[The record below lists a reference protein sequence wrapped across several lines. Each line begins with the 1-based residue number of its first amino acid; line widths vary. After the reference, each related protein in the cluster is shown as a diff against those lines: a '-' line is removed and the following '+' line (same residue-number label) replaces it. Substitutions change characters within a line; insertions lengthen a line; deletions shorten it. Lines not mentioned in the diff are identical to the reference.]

1 MFTYLENL
9 RQKRAQAQTTGLDD
23 EVIKK
28 FLRTDARLAKAIKS
42 AYDRYQSEEWQDFL
56 RQAPAG
62 EAAQIAYMQERV
74 FNFYARPAINPYIPL
89 GAAGSWLVT
98 SFGAVLHDSG
108 GYGMLGF
115 GHCVE
120 EVEKTLGKSHIM
132 ANIMTA
138 NIAQRKICNALDAEI
153 GHTRTQTPV
162 YARYLFLNSGSE
174 AVTLASRI
182 ADLHTKKK
190 IAGPKGVKSLT
201 LDSSFHGRTERPAR
215 LSNMC
220 LSAYQQH
227 LHSFSTRDDVGV
239 IKHNDLEQLR
249 QNFAAAERDGIFIDA
264 LYLEP
269 VTGEGDPGR
278 TLSAEF
284 YRLARELTTA
294 AGSLLVIDSVQAGIR
309 GYGVLSVVDYPGFQD
324 LLPPDIETFSKAIH
338 LGHIPLSVIAVS
350 AAVAA
355 EFQPGMH
362 GNTMTANPRSLE
374 TGCHTLSLLT
384 PEIRQNI
391 VTKGQEFLAKAKK
404 LQNEFPQIVT
414 KAQGTGLLLCIG
426 ITPTIG
432 VVGDDGLETRLRRRG
447 IGVIHGDKNVLR
459 FTPIFDITSAEID
472 LIFAV
477 IRAELQEIKK
487 GLR

>member
-1 MFTYLENL
+1 MFTYLEKL
-9 RQKRAQAQTTGLDD
+9 RRRRAQAQTTGLEDA
-23 EVIKK
+23 VIKK
-28 FLRTDARLAKAIKS
+28 FLHTDTRLARAIKS

-62 EAAQIAYMQERV
+62 EAEQIAYIQERI
-74 FNFYARPAINPYIPL
+74 FNFYTRPAINPYMPL
-89 GAAGSWLVT
+89 GAAGPWLVT

-120 EVEKTLGKSHIM
+120 EVEKTLGESHIM

-138 NIAQRKICNALDAEI
+138 NIAQRKICKALDAEI
-153 GHTRTQTPV
+153 GHTRAHTPV
-162 YARYLFLNSGSE
+162 YARYMFLNSGSE

-190 IAGPKGVKSLT
+190 IAGHKGVKSLT
-201 LDSSFHGRTERPAR
+201 IDSSFHGRTERPAR

-227 LHSFSTRDDVGV
+227 LHSFVTRDDVDV
-239 IKHNDLEQLR
+239 IRHNDLAQLR
-249 QNFAAAERDGIFIDA
+249 QSFATAERDGIFIDA

-278 TLSAEF
+278 ALSTEF

-309 GYGVLSVVDYPGFQD
+309 GHGVLSVVDYPGFQD
-324 LLPPDIETFSKAIH
+324 LPLPDIETFSKAIH
-338 LGHIPLSVIAVS
+338 LGHITLSVIAVS
-350 AAVAA
+350 SAVASQ
-355 EFQPGMH
+355 FQPGMH

-374 TGCHTLSLLT
+374 AGCHTLSLLT
-384 PEIRQNI
+384 PKIRKNI
-391 VTKGQEFLAKAKK
+391 VTRGKEFLTKGKE
-404 LQNEFPQIVT
+404 LQNEFPQIINKV
-414 KAQGTGLLLCIG
+414 QGTGLLLCLG
-426 ITPTIG
+426 VTPDIE
-432 VVGDDGLETRLRRRG
+432 VVGDNGLETRLRRRG

-459 FTPIFDITSAEID
+459 FTPVFDITSAEID

-477 IRAELQEIKK
+477 VRAELRKT
-487 GLR
+487 R